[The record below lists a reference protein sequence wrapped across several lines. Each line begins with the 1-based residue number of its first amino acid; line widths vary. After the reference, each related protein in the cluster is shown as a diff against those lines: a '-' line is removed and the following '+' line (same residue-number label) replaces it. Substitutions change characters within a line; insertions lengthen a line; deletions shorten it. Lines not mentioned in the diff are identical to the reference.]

1 MTQIGYIKV
10 NIEKLKRDVSRGIEE
25 VFLVVH
31 VNTTILC
38 DLSLGVFYQKVQLH
52 Y

>member
-1 MTQIGYIKV
+1 MSQIGYIKM
-10 NIEKLKRDVSRGIEE
+10 NIEKLRRDVSRGREE

-38 DLSLGVFYQKVQLH
+38 DLSLGVFYERVQAH